1 MKRRLVLTFL
11 CSISLG
17 CLPTPAA
24 RSAEISA
31 IEPPELGFYAKLLD
45 YDGIPIKAPA
55 VVADQALLVAR
66 ERLTRLLKNLPE
78 ARYNLRMAG
87 AELHIIGKDQ
97 VTSDLPEHRHLKGKP
112 FDGNL
117 TVDQRTRGLGGL
129 LTSCGEENLLQLPS
143 DRYRGRDICLHEF
156 AHNLQGQGL
165 SDDVRRKIWEQ
176 YHRSLD
182 AGLWKGAYAAT
193 NEGEYFAELT
203 MWYFGTHGDL
213 NIQGPKPKNGP
224 DGLRKYDPSAYQ
236 LLDDLYSG
244 RLPIARVK
252 SIELSAERPE
262 QEKELRSGGD
272 TAKSSI
278 QFVNRTPQELKLY
291 WLDGEGKRKP
301 YGVVPAGG
309 RVTQGTFASHV
320 WLLAGSDDRPIAL
333 FKATREHGVA
343 TVK

>member
-1 MKRRLVLTFL
+1 MKRLALAL
-11 CSISLG
+11 ACAALG
-17 CLPTPAA
+17 CLSLTAA
-24 RSAEISA
+24 RSADISP
-31 IEPPELGFYAKLLD
+31 IDPPEQGFFAKVLD

-55 VVADQALLVAR
+55 VVSDQALLIAR
-66 ERLTRLLKNLPE
+66 ERLTRLLKNLPD

-129 LTSCGEENLLQLPS
+129 LTSCGEENLLELPT

-165 SDDVRRKIWEQ
+165 SEEVRRKIREQ

-182 AGLWKGAYAAT
+182 AGLWKGAYAAS

-213 NIQGPKPKNGP
+213 NIQGPKPENGP
-224 DGLRKYDPSAYQ
+224 EGLRKYDPNAYA

-252 SIELSAERPE
+252 TVELPAERPARE
-262 QEKELRSGGD
+262 RELRSGSD
-272 TAKSSI
+272 TVKTSI
-278 QFVNRTPQELKLY
+278 RFVNRTPQELKLY
-291 WLDGEGKRKP
+291 WLDNEGKRKP
-301 YGVVPAGG
+301 YGVVPAGSS
-309 RVTQGTFASHV
+309 VTQGTFASHV
-320 WLLAGSDDRPIAL
+320 WVLAGPDDRAVAL
-333 FKATREHGVA
+333 FVAASERGVA
-343 TVK
+343 IVK

>member
-1 MKRRLVLTFL
+1 MNRRLALVLL
-11 CSISLG
+11 CGIGLG
-17 CLPTPAA
+17 CLSTSAV
-24 RSAEISA
+24 RSAEISV
-31 IEPPELGFYAKLLD
+31 IEPPEQGFFAKLLD

-66 ERLTRLLKNLPE
+66 ERLTRLLKNLPD

-129 LTSCGEENLLQLPS
+129 LTSCGEENLLELPT

-165 SDDVRRKIWEQ
+165 SEDVRRKIREQ
-176 YHRSLD
+176 YRHSLD

-213 NIQGPKPKNGP
+213 NIQGPKPENGP

-244 RLPIARVK
+244 HLPITRVRT
-252 SIELSAERPE
+252 IELPVERPE
-262 QEKELRSGGD
+262 REKELRSGGD
-272 TAKSSI
+272 GQKTSI
-278 QFVNRTPQELKLY
+278 RFVNRTTGELKLY
-291 WLDGEGKRKP
+291 WMDSDRKRRP

-309 RVTQGTFASHV
+309 SVTQGTFAAHV
-320 WLLAGSDDRPIAL
+320 WLLAGADDRAVALFIAL
-333 FKATREHGVA
+333 PERGVA
-343 TVK
+343 IVR